1 MHYKYLL
8 QVMLLI
14 SISDIFAM
22 QKIPTMQPAQIQ
34 QQNISTWEAARKGDF
49 DTLQRL
55 ITARP
60 NWVDAR
66 ERRKKKDNPAET
78 EEGLTP
84 LAWAVLQ
91 LNKQI
96 PAETYLAIVNFLVKN
111 GANVNFT
118 DTDGQTILHMAIRG
132 GNIPII
138 RYLLKKGA
146 TSSINTPT
154 KEKGRTPLAEAVRA
168 SKDAIIHLDIEKDV
182 FTSLPQLEKALN
194 DPEKGALAQLKRKES
209 EKLSTNTIIMI
220 IDLLKQNDKNLDL
233 HPLDEAKHPPAYY
246 INEVLLVSKPDLVAL
261 LQALEAP
268 ETRIIQYDES
278 NLDDASRRLQKLGTG
293 LQKFGLESQF
303 NNVNLAIQAAQKEH
317 NANKKF
323 NILRVALAFLAHA
336 KDEVKKKL
344 PEQFIPLEKQI
355 DIIRTILRD
364 SALLA
369 SGRVPRALLQKP
381 AAPTQPTS
389 EAEIK
394 KPTPVAPISKPVET
408 PIPVQTVS
416 PELMQQTKQAI
427 ENGQWD
433 QAYQLLQKFVRFPS
447 VIVNATDREGR
458 TPLIEAAGRGGG
470 AVPVLTSLLKSGA
483 DINQGMAGG
492 FNPLLEAIFKK
503 HLQVAGVL
511 LRSGA
516 NPQVSTE
523 ESGNAITL
531 AVDTGDI
538 NFIEELLKLGVNP
551 NVPDKTGRLLYP
563 IDIARKRNRQ
573 DIVKLLQKYGARQ
586 TP

>member
-1 MHYKYLL
+1 MFNYRISLL
-8 QVMLLI
+8 LLLSIANALSMQV
-14 SISDIFAM
+14 
-22 QKIPTMQPAQIQ
+22 PAPS
-34 QQNISTWEAARKGDF
+34 ISTWEAARKGDF

-55 ITARP
+55 ITAHP

-96 PAETYLAIVNFLVKN
+96 PAETNLAIVNFLVKN
-111 GANVNFT
+111 GANVNFR
-118 DTDGQTILHMAIRG
+118 DSDGQTILHMAVRG

-138 RYLLKKGA
+138 RYLLRNGA
-146 TSSINTPT
+146 QEHINTPT

-293 LQKFGLESQF
+293 LQKFGLEPQF
-303 NNVNLAIQAAQKEH
+303 NNVVLAIQAAQKEQ

-336 KDEVKKKL
+336 KEEVKKKL
-344 PEQFIPLEKQI
+344 PGSFIPLEKQI

-369 SGRVPRALLQKP
+369 SGKVPRALLQKP

-394 KPTPVAPISKPVET
+394 KPTPVATIKPIET
-408 PIPVQTVS
+408 PIPVQAMS
-416 PELMQQTKQAI
+416 PELIQQTKQAI

-433 QAYQLLQKFVRFPS
+433 QAFNLLQKFVRFPS

-458 TPLIEAAGRGGG
+458 TPLIEAASRGD
-470 AVPVLTSLLKSGA
+470 VPVIVYLLKSGA
-483 DINQGMAGG
+483 DINQGMQAG

-503 HLQVAGVL
+503 HLEVAGVL

-516 NPQVSTE
+516 NPHVSTE

-531 AVDTGDI
+531 AIDTGDI

-573 DIVKLLQKYGARQ
+573 DIVRLLQKYGARQ